1 MSTIRGKFGFH
12 PANLRLSYEA
22 NDQVMDHGIELRAR
36 LRLRPDD
43 SGQAGGTRPALT
55 GDPMLPSQE
64 LLGRGPCD
72 PIQKKGSKRTPPGCG
87 W

>member
-36 LRLRPDD
+36 LRLWPDL
-43 SGQAGGTRPALT
+43 SGTQEAHALH
-55 GDPMLPSQE
+55 
-64 LLGRGPCD
+64 
-72 PIQKKGSKRTPPGCG
+72 
-87 W
+87 